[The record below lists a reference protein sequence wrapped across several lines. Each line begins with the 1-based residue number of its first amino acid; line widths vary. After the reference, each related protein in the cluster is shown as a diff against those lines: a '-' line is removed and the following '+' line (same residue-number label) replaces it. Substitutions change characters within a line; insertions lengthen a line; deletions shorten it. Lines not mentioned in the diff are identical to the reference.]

1 MEKVILAEI
10 NRVREIMGL
19 VVEQDSKEIRSIDG
33 RRYEVTSTVLP
44 PYQSGKWSATFKP
57 GKYSGGDL
65 QGSVDGDIAELAKYL
80 NQDALKNQKLVVS
93 VSAGSSKTPITPGGA
108 VAQTLTSAGVEPTNA
123 GLAEL
128 RGKTAIELV
137 KNGLRGQIP
146 EDIFNNIE
154 FVVDLSQ
161 IEKGTEFVSGTD
173 DPNDSKYEP
182 YQFLSATAFATAT
195 QETLAELP
203 DICNTSIKGSGA
215 QGERKNKGS
224 ESGGSLPFAA
234 YPENGGLGKEIDL
247 GLETEGLIT
256 FNFTAYHIPDMFQI
270 TYGNQTYTSSGPGG
284 EGFVS
289 NDFKTCEEGSSC
301 HDRYMRKIDNL
312 KRKLGKGSDKVEK
325 IAGRTKILTRSFVNM
340 LIGEHG
346 YTDEDFIN
354 GNRIDREW
362 ILDFWDR
369 FSPADKST
377 LGKLFTGKKTMKY
390 NSNFTD
396 GWSRYD
402 SPGTAG
408 RGAKQIKGKDV
419 WKKINDIWIDLDDA
433 YENVDKDVSKTS
445 GKLEK
450 EIQTLERDLKEL
462 MATGNPGEYSKKMT
476 RELLKLGYPNGVI
489 GTNGSITFDKV
500 IGEQF
505 MYLQVFAPLDKTV
518 WGASISCKDKSMP
531 V

>member
-1 MEKVILAEI
+1 M
-10 NRVREIMGL
+10 
-19 VVEQDSKEIRSIDG
+19 
-33 RRYEVTSTVLP
+33 
-44 PYQSGKWSATFKP
+44 
-57 GKYSGGDL
+57 
-65 QGSVDGDIAELAKYL
+65 
-80 NQDALKNQKLVVS
+80 
-93 VSAGSSKTPITPGGA
+93 
-108 VAQTLTSAGVEPTNA
+108 
-123 GLAEL
+123 
-128 RGKTAIELV
+128 
-137 KNGLRGQIP
+137 
-146 EDIFNNIE
+146 
-154 FVVDLSQ
+154 
-161 IEKGTEFVSGTD
+161 
-173 DPNDSKYEP
+173 
-182 YQFLSATAFATAT
+182 
-195 QETLAELP
+195 AELP

-301 HDRYMRKIDNL
+301 HNRYMRKIKLL
-312 KRKLGKGSDKVEK
+312 KNKLGKGSDKVEK

-340 LIGEHG
+340 LMGEHG

-433 YENVDKDVSKTS
+433 YENVDKDVSKIS
-445 GKLEK
+445 GKVEK

-505 MYLQVFAPLDKTV
+505 MYLQVFAPLDGTV